1 MQSCYHTCTQ
11 YFSDTLVLF
20 LAGLVIALAIEY
32 SNLDKRIA
40 LGTILCIGC
49 SPRRYPGRLYK
60 VFTLNLSFS
69 FRLHFGLT
77 FCTIG
82 ISLWIS
88 NSAAAAM
95 MCPIIKAVVSEMH
108 SVSMPSITIGESSMS
123 SSKSVFHI
131 AEQSFRCLY
140 VPGRR
145 TSRARR
151 VSSSNTLVEGILILV
166 RKLKLVSLFCF
177 SYC

>member
-1 MQSCYHTCTQ
+1 MIFNWNITVSHSVLLQSCHNTCIQ

-32 SNLDKRIA
+32 SNLNKRIA

-49 SPRRYPGRLYK
+49 SPRRCAGRLNGG
-60 VFTLNLSFS
+60 FTLNLSFI

-77 FCTIG
+77 FVTIG
-82 ISLWIS
+82 LSLWIS
-88 NSAAAAM
+88 NSAAASM
-95 MCPIIKAVVSEMH
+95 MCPIIKAVINEMH
-108 SVSMPSITIGESSMS
+108 SVSMPSMTIVEINISTYTPTIYLYS
-123 SSKSVFHI
+123 
-131 AEQSFRCLY
+131 EQSFRCLY

-151 VSSSNTLVEGILILV
+151 VSSSYILYI
-166 RKLKLVSLFCF
+166 
-177 SYC
+177 